1 MPSPYCRSDNRTF
14 PERFYTLGRPGDPSF
29 PQALLRVLSKRLK
42 GLKEAIDGIHLV
54 DDKIDPG
61 VAAEIKMLGTLLPRV
76 IAHAEMEGERTR

>member
-1 MPSPYCRSDNRTF
+1 MLSLYCRSEPKTF
-14 PERFYTLGRPGDPSF
+14 PEGFFTPMRPGESSF
-29 PQALLRVLSKRLK
+29 SEEILSLLTQRLK